1 MTSTLYPPI
10 NEPKPV
16 APDLWIV
23 DSGPL
28 HVAGMP
34 LPIRMTVIRLGN
46 GELVLHSPTQFS
58 FELRAQLDAIGRVAH
73 LVAPNT
79 AHWSFIKEWQEHFP
93 QATTW
98 AAPTLKERPAV
109 QKADLTINEVLDD
122 GAPATWNGEIEVIV
136 VRGAAIAEAELFHR
150 ASRTLVLTD
159 LVVNMEPEKLPPL
172 MKLGAQLVGSAAPDG
187 KAPVY
192 ARAAFKA
199 GGEAASAA
207 AARLVAL
214 DPERVIFAH
223 GKWFEEEGHTQLQQS
238 LRWLLPG

>member
-1 MTSTLYPPI
+1 MTSVAYLPI

-23 DSGPL
+23 DSGPMHL
-28 HVAGMP
+28 AGMP
-34 LPIRMTVIRLGN
+34 IPLRMTVIRLGN

-58 FELRAQLDAIGRVAH
+58 FELRARLETIGRIGH

-79 AHWSFIKEWQEHFP
+79 VHWSFMKEWQEHYP
-93 QATTW
+93 GVVSW
-98 AAPTLKERPAV
+98 GAPTLKERPAV
-109 QKADLTINEVLDD
+109 QKADLKLDRVLED
-122 GAPATWNGEIEVIV
+122 GAPGEWNGEVEVVV
-136 VRGAAIAEAELFHR
+136 VRGGAIAEAALFHR
-150 ASRTLVLTD
+150 PSHSLVLTD
-159 LVVNMEPEKLPPL
+159 LVVNVEPEKLPPL
-172 MKLGAQLVGSAAPDG
+172 MKIGAKLVGSAAPDG

-199 GGEAASAA
+199 GGAAASAA

-223 GKWFEEEGHTQLQQS
+223 GRWFEQNGRQQLQQS
-238 LRWLLPG
+238 LRWLLPA